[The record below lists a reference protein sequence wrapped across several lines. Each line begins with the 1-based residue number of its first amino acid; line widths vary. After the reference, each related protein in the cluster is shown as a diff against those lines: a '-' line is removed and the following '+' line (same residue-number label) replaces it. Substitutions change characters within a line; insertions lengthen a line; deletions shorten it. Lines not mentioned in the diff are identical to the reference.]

1 MAKSSKS
8 DRMKAAAKKQF
19 AKTRVQLAKF
29 KLTARKELAK
39 MAVQLRMHKAALKT
53 AAKRYKS
60 SMKAQRR
67 AGRA

>member
-1 MAKSSKS
+1 MNKAA
-8 DRMKAAAKKQF
+8 MKATAKKRLAQ
-19 AKTRVQLAKF
+19 AKLQLGKF
-29 KLTARKELAK
+29 KRSARKELAK

-67 AGRA
+67 AGRV